1 MTKASPARRTKRAAK
16 RTAAKT
22 AAKSNGKSLTK
33 EEQAQLV
40 KMDRPL
46 AQQKV
51 QLANVELQIEDLKRQ
66 KRSMVNQLRRGIE
79 AFNDAAKDMA
89 EAHGIDPESST
100 EAWKL
105 DLSKMAFE
113 QVPPQGTPQA

>member
-1 MTKASPARRTKRAAK
+1 MTKASPQRRAK
-16 RTAAKT
+16 RTAKKAPAKS
-22 AAKSNGKSLTK
+22 KSNGKSLTQ
-33 EEQAQLV
+33 EEQQKLV
-40 KMDRPL
+40 QMDRNL

-66 KRSMVNQLRRGIE
+66 KRNMVNQLRRGIE

-89 EAHGIDPESST
+89 EAHGIDPESTT

-105 DLSKMAFE
+105 DLTKMQFE
-113 QVPPQGTPQA
+113 QVSPQA